1 MDFRLRDNI
10 SDFLSHHGAIIYP
23 ITAFYTAPGTW
34 HPHIY
39 ETPPKRPTPFL
50 ISNILEEFNSDC
62 KDGGEMKCENQFRNH
77 PNGQFYTREMY
88 SPERPKFSDH
98 KSTGS
103 SNSHSP
109 CNFMR
114 DRVESPINGT
124 VCCFIKKKKKK
135 KKNNNRVAWVPV

>member
-1 MDFRLRDNI
+1 
-10 SDFLSHHGAIIYP
+10 
-23 ITAFYTAPGTW
+23 
-34 HPHIY
+34 
-39 ETPPKRPTPFL
+39 
-50 ISNILEEFNSDC
+50 
-62 KDGGEMKCENQFRNH
+62 MKCEKQFRNH
-77 PNGQFYTREMY
+77 PNGQFFTREMY

-124 VCCFIKKKKKK
+124 VCCFIKK
-135 KKNNNRVAWVPV
+135 NNNRVAWVPGDDFFFFFLFFRFLVKNDNIDRNQ